1 MLFFLALFFA
11 PLARMVGG
19 GVPTEAGPALYPM
32 TAPALIVV
40 GSLMARNVRSIEW
53 GDFTE
58 AFPAFLVMIGIPFAW
73 SIADG
78 IAFGF
83 IAYPLLKLLSG
94 RPKEASLLVYLL
106 GALFAARYIFL

>member
-1 MLFFLALFFA
+1 MI
-11 PLARMVGG
+11 GG
-19 GVPTEAGPALYPM
+19 GTETADGARLLPL

-40 GSLMARNVRSIEW
+40 GSLIARNVRQIDWS
-53 GDFTE
+53 DSTE
-58 AFPAFLVMIGIPFAW
+58 SFPAFLILIGIPFTN

-94 RPKEASLLVYLL
+94 RAREASPLVYALGLL
-106 GALFAARYIFL
+106 FVMRYALL